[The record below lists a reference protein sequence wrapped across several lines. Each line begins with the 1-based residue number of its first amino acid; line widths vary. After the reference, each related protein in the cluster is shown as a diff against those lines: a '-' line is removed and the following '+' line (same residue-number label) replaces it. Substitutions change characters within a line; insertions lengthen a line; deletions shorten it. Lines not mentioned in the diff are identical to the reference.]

1 MRETSH
7 NPSNPPVTP
16 QDTGRVEDVADEAD
30 MESPE
35 IRALR
40 AMSLDDFCF
49 HYDLTDRILSA
60 LRRLGM
66 SMGDNLD
73 RIRPERYLDVGFTD
87 ESWQQV
93 LTAYYNYRRD
103 ARLI

>member
-7 NPSNPPVTP
+7 NPGNPLVTP
-16 QDTGRVEDVADEAD
+16 QDTSRVEDLADEAD

-60 LRRLGM
+60 LRQLGM
-66 SMGDNLD
+66 TMGDNLD
-73 RIRPERYLDVGFTD
+73 RTRPQWYLDVGFTD

-93 LTAYYNYRRD
+93 LTVYYNYRHD
-103 ARLI
+103 ACLT